1 MTQEK
6 LLTVREAASFLGI
19 SEKAVI
25 DLSDKG
31 LIPAYKVGGLY
42 LRFKKEQLK
51 GLNLSPEILSGDLA
65 QGAAEKFASAVP
77 GIKDRVVDF
86 FYFND
91 FYFLCLIIC
100 LALLFVVFKT

>member
-1 MTQEK
+1 MAEEK
-6 LLTVREAASFLGI
+6 MLTVRQAAAFLGI

-31 LIPAYKVGGLY
+31 LIPAYKVGGVY

-51 GLNLSPEILSGDLA
+51 GINLSPEVLTQAQAGDTAGKFSSGLR
-65 QGAAEKFASAVP
+65 

-100 LALLFVVFKT
+100 LALLFIVLKT

>member
-1 MTQEK
+1 M
-6 LLTVREAASFLGI
+6 LTVREAAGFLGI

-51 GLNLSPEILSGDLA
+51 NLKLSPEILSGV
-65 QGAAEKFASAVP
+65 GAEGTAAKFAWGVR
-77 GIKDRVVDF
+77 GIKDRVIDF

-100 LALLFVVFKT
+100 LALLFIVLKA